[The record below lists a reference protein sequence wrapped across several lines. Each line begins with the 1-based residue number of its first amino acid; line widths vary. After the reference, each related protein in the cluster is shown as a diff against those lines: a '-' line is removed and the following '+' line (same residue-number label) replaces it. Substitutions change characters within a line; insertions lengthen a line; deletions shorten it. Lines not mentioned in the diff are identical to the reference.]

1 MYANGQQVDLFAA
14 NDRIRTCTDP
24 EIFPVG
30 GGGGRVNLLC
40 MLFIILPCEF
50 KKFKFSS

>member
-30 GGGGRVNLLC
+30 GGGGVNLLC

>member
-24 EIFPVG
+24 EMFPVG
-30 GGGGRVNLLC
+30 GGGG
-40 MLFIILPCEF
+40 
-50 KKFKFSS
+50 KFVMHVIYNFTLRI